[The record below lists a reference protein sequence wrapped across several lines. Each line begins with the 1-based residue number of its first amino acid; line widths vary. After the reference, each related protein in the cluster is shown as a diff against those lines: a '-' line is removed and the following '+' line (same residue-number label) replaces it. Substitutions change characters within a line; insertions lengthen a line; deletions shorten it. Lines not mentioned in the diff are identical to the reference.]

1 MGTYTLRV
9 PASRVGY
16 VLEAQGGFSLGPH
29 VQYVLATRTG
39 LGRWVRT
46 AYCGNPGSG
55 ALREYLGVAAAR
67 YKVPA
72 LAQPARYS
80 NDPEKFAAQYYGFL
94 SCEGLS

>member
-46 AYCGNPGSG
+46 AYCGNPDAERGVKRGEGAGS
-55 ALREYLGVAAAR
+55 
-67 YKVPA
+67 A
-72 LAQPARYS
+72 LANALVNTLHPSLRRDEA
-80 NDPEKFAAQYYGFL
+80 
-94 SCEGLS
+94 EGLA